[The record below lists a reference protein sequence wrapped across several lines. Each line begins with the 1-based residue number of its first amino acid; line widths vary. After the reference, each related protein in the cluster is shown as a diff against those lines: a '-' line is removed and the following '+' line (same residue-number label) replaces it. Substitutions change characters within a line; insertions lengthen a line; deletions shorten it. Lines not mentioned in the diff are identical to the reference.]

1 MKGLKDNLW
10 LWGQKPSGYDDAG
23 YGLPKGNKMTPT
35 EGLEFFDIP
44 NLCRVKLSSEASNS
58 FINDPWISDAA
69 SKVCLSLVG
78 AGGEVPRVDIED
90 ILTLAKS
97 DERIVSAVMDDFISQ
112 KRMKAFTPE
121 VLGGYIDRLHNNL
134 PRPLELWSVLYERD
148 FDITPIDR
156 ARMFDVTTFW
166 IWFGENLDNYEQHF
180 RRIREIVNG
189 GRIMLGIYMYDF
201 GNKRPLSDDAMRR
214 QLEFVE
220 RKYNEGMIE
229 GAILCSNVIADIGLS
244 TVEITRSWIKNLK

>member
-1 MKGLKDNLW
+1 
-10 LWGQKPSGYDDAG
+10 
-23 YGLPKGNKMTPT
+23 MTPT
-35 EGLEFFDIP
+35 EGLKFFDIP
-44 NLCRVKLSSEASNS
+44 NLCRVKLSSEAGNS
-58 FINDPWISDAA
+58 FLSDPWISEDARRL
-69 SKVCLSLVG
+69 CLSLVG

-97 DERIVSAVMDDFISQ
+97 DGRIVSAVMDDFISE
-112 KRMKAFTPE
+112 KRKKAFTPE
-121 VLGGYIDRLHNNL
+121 VLRGYIDRLHNSL

-148 FDITPIDR
+148 FDITPIER

-166 IWFGENLDNYEQHF
+166 LWFGESINNYEAHF
-180 RRIREIVNG
+180 NRIRDIVDG

-201 GNKRPLSDDAMRR
+201 GNKCPLSDDAMRR

-220 RKYNEGMIE
+220 KKYDAGLIE

-244 TVEITRSWIKNLK
+244 TVEITRDWISTLK